1 MPLKGPR
8 SWFIRYCV
16 LPELVGP
23 TIRAL
28 KGSFLGSIPLYTRVF
43 ACGRCCSALWGVC
56 LVLNRLQLP
65 VHDVHLRVR
74 DGEDVAVCVSRAGG
88 DPFDLELHT
97 VLCIDQPLAV
107 AVHGGVGHGAQV
119 DPEAELV
126 GGEILGQCHVGPAAT
141 VWVEVTGQ
149 FIPHVSATDALV
161 VHPVGHAVD
170 RNLHFGDVGVEVAF
184 RVPGTGCVGIDEQ
197 KQDAFERLAL
207 GVYPKIQAGVRASCD
222 GHHPLA
228 HDKVVGELLAAGICA
243 HRLVGQGLA
252 ANDLVLQLDVFQL
265 VPELAGV
272 RAVYHL
278 ASWG

>member
-1 MPLKGPR
+1 M
-8 SWFIRYCV
+8 
-16 LPELVGP
+16 
-23 TIRAL
+23 
-28 KGSFLGSIPLYTRVF
+28 
-43 ACGRCCSALWGVC
+43 
-56 LVLNRLQLP
+56 
-65 VHDVHLRVR
+65 
-74 DGEDVAVCVSRAGG
+74 AVCVSRAGG
-88 DPFDLELHT
+88 SPFDLDLHT

-107 AVHGGVGHGAQV
+107 AVHGGVGHGPQV
-119 DPEAELV
+119 DPETKLV
-126 GGEILGQCHVGPAAT
+126 ASEILGEGHVGPATT

-149 FIPHVSATDALV
+149 FIPHVFAADALV

-197 KQDAFERLAL
+197 KQDTLERPAL

-228 HDKVVGELLAAGICA
+228 HDKVVRELLAAAVRA

-252 ANDLVLQLDVFQL
+252 TNDLVLQLDVFQL
-265 VPELAGV
+265 VPELGGV

-278 ASWG
+278 AGWG